1 MGAHR
6 GATDFSVRLEKRG
19 GASLRELARSS
30 GTGTGLK
37 PPVGEE
43 NPFQEIDDARR
54 VCPLGLAE
62 GAFRGSITTFTRCD

>member
-6 GATDFSVRLEKRG
+6 GAADVSIRLEERG
-19 GASLRELARSS
+19 RASLRELTRSW

-62 GAFRGSITTFTRCD
+62 GE